1 MRGQADRVR
10 GGTAR
15 AAVPLLA
22 LLLAAFALAA
32 PAASAPSTVQL
43 SPVERAF
50 VRAVNRVRAAHK
62 LVPVRLDARLEHAA
76 RAHTAEMLAQGFF
89 AHGAVARRLESFGVA
104 GPRIGETLGW
114 HTPSGNAVPVVV
126 RLWLRSPEHR
136 AVLLRSGF
144 VRIGVGTA
152 VGRFEGYRN
161 TLVVTADFAGR

>member
-1 MRGQADRVR
+1 M
-10 GGTAR
+10 
-15 AAVPLLA
+15 
-22 LLLAAFALAA
+22 
-32 PAASAPSTVQL
+32 

-50 VRAVNRVRAAHK
+50 LLAVNRVRAAHR
-62 LVPVRLDARLEHAA
+62 LVPVRFDARLEQAA
-76 RAHTAEMLAQGFF
+76 RSHTEEMLTQGFF

-114 HTPSGNAVPVVV
+114 HTPSGNAVSVVL

-136 AVLLRSGF
+136 AVLLRGGF

-152 VGRFEGYRN
+152 VGHFEGYAN